1 MRQERGLNVLVH
13 KDHHKVSVLT
23 DCQCEVSFFPLYV
36 YGCLACMHVCVPQA
50 ETRQGYQI
58 PCDWI
63 TDGCEPLYKCRNLGR
78 SSSVR
83 AASALNH

>member
-36 YGCLACMHVCVPQA
+36 YGCLACMHVWQYVH
-50 ETRQGYQI
+50 TRIPEDGIRYSGTRVGY
-58 PCDWI
+58 
-63 TDGCEPLYKCRNLGR
+63 GCEVGAKN
-78 SSSVR
+78 
-83 AASALNH
+83 